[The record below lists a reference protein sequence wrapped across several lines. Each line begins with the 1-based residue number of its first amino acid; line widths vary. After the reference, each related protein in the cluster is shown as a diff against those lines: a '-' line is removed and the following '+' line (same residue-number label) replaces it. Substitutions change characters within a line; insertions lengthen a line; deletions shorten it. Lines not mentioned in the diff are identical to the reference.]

1 MKKKSLVLLVIMLM
15 VVTSILA
22 ACGSGKSESTDTS
35 APSIAP
41 SGAVSVAP
49 STDASASLKGEVN
62 VLIGESQL
70 GSIHDDLVKEFE
82 AKYPDIKIKV
92 EALPDGGIFDALR
105 TKIATADMPDLYQI
119 NIGHVTTGL
128 ADQSGYIYDLK
139 DMDAMA
145 NYLDSVKGASIYNG
159 KVADFSLGS
168 GVLGLDYDKKALA
181 ALGYTEPFK
190 TWDEMIAAGKKLKEQ
205 GKDLLVYSSKWETA
219 ISNIFHWTFGH
230 KAILDPEFKKTYLT
244 NSIDWTKAGYRD
256 VLVEGFKRFKELNQ
270 FVRVGSFTNEVE
282 VARQSFTNGESLTLI
297 GGSWEAGSI
306 HKLNGDLDLG
316 FMNLPYAAES
326 ENPVIFVP
334 EDGLAIN
341 AKSKNLEATKFFA
354 NWLFSKETYA
364 KIQKAKGSMS
374 ALKGVGDLDPAYVNV
389 PAWLATNNVI
399 SFGNTG
405 PVPGPTWIALG
416 NAAQKYT
423 FDDKLDESIDQ
434 FIKEYDKTKAK

>member
-1 MKKKSLVLLVIMLM
+1 MKKKSLVSLVIMPM
-15 VVTSILA
+15 VITCLLA
-22 ACGSGKSESTDTS
+22 ACGSKENTNTSTTAAS
-35 APSIAP
+35 AAPSNA
-41 SGAVSVAP
+41 
-49 STDASASLKGEVN
+49 ASAAPTTETPVLKGEVN
-62 VLIGESQL
+62 VLIGESLL
-70 GSIHDDLVKEFE
+70 GGIHEELVTQFE
-82 AKYPDIKIKV
+82 SEYPDIKIKV

-105 TKIATADMPDLYQI
+105 TKISTAEMPDLYEI

-128 ADQSGYIYDLK
+128 ADESGYLYDLK
-139 DMDAMA
+139 DMEAMG

-159 KVADFSLGS
+159 KIVDFSLGS

-181 ALGYTEPFK
+181 ELGYTEPFK
-190 TWDEMIAAGKKLKEQ
+190 TWDEMIEAGKKLKEQ

-230 KAILDPEFKKTYLT
+230 KAIVDPEFKEAYLT
-244 NSIDWTKAGYRD
+244 NSIDWTKEGYRD
-256 VLVEGFKRFKELNQ
+256 VLVEGFERFKELNQ

-306 HKLNGDLDLG
+306 HKLNADLDLG
-316 FMNLPYAAES
+316 FMNLPYADEN

-341 AKSKNLEATKFFA
+341 AKSENLEATKFFA

-374 ALKGVGDLDPAYVNV
+374 ALKGVGDLDPAYVDV
-389 PAWLATNNVI
+389 PNWLATDRVI